1 MEEIMKA
8 KLLNPIQSEMMD
20 VIESCS
26 FLIAQ
31 NGNNE
36 SLKPFVEWYKELV
49 IMYGLTIATGNNT
62 YIKTSLRAFNDYVRK
77 QIVVKTELEK
87 IANGL
92 QSIVSIME

>member
-1 MEEIMKA
+1 MEGIMKA
-8 KLLNPIQSEMMD
+8 KLLNPIQSEMTN

-49 IMYGLTIATGNNT
+49 IMYGLTIGTGNNT
-62 YIKTSLRAFNDYVRK
+62 YIKTSLRTFNDYVRK

-87 IANGL
+87 IASGL